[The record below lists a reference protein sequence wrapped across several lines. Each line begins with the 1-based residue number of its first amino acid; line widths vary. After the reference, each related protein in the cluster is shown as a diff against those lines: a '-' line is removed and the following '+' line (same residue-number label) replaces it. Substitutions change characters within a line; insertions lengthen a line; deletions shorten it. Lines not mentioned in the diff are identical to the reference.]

1 MNARAHR
8 LLAAAEARY
17 ARGDLRPRSDEYA
30 TLAGATRWMGRA
42 LAVPVSDE
50 TARRGA
56 ALLAE
61 KYLVAGAAGVAAFA
75 LARRRSLLASPLAF
89 ALSFYAVEAQGVFV
103 IPALLEGVDD
113 PQTRSRALVAEAGG
127 TLSVMATV
135 IPIAAHMLTGPL
147 IGRGAVEAWCVGCLA
162 VVLWYNELAHG

>member
-1 MNARAHR
+1 MNARARR
-8 LLAAAEARY
+8 LLTAAVERY
-17 ARGDLRPRSDEYA
+17 ARGDLRPRPDEYA

-42 LAVPVSDE
+42 LEAPVSDQA
-50 TARRGA
+50 ARRGGG
-56 ALLAE
+56 LLAE

-75 LARRRSLLASPLAF
+75 LARRVAPRASLVAF
-89 ALSFYAVEAQGVFV
+89 ALGFYAVEAQGVFV

-113 PQTRSRALVAEAGG
+113 PQARSRELVAEAGG

-147 IGRGAVEAWCVGCLA
+147 FGRGAVDAWCVGCLA